1 MPRSSRHKSSHHKS
15 HQHKHSSK
23 DVMDSEE
30 EAEEVLSFKE
40 KNGGKEKSL
49 SSRESEKR
57 KLVGNGG
64 GGDLIGGE
72 YNGGGGGGTG
82 SSKRRKEKAVDGPV
96 SDRWNG
102 GEVSVVSK
110 EKLVDEDGLKSKID
124 LKSKSSGGSSRRHEE
139 RKSESV
145 VVVENEE
152 VVVVK
157 KSVVSNG
164 SKVEVKTSRSDKDSS
179 KKEVH
184 YKDSA
189 KEVHYKESTKE
200 VHSTK
205 EKEHRS
211 SEREKKNQDVR
222 RETKIDSVAVSV
234 KKDVVIAERQKH
246 DELRNPELEKELEK
260 RIRRRRDDSD
270 DKDKYHDDS
279 RDAKESRVSSRDDR
293 SRSSRYKDEKQQDDR
308 YRESHHEDLR
318 KDKQKDDRYRESH
331 YEDLRKDKQKDDRYR
346 ESHHD
351 DLRKDKQKDDRYRES
366 HHDDMRKDKQK
377 DDKYRESRLE
387 DSRKDHTSR
396 DDKRRDDYLKDHP
409 GQRSDNKYPR
419 DEKRSP
425 LEKSKPHEREGDGS
439 PRNDDRVTN
448 YKESRGMKRYADD
461 NDEYGDLKSRN
472 AKEHHHS
479 VAEKKTPSSSRKES
493 PADRGRS
500 QSRHMDYDSTV
511 SRSRRR
517 SPSPNAH
524 PVKDQFRT
532 SSKAESQYREP
543 VSDERVRSNVTPL
556 RERSSV
562 HGNSE
567 RASESWSTEKHKS
580 VTKPSKEEGNHLADF
595 SVERSPVRDRQA
607 SPAVLIDKPQSST
620 SHERRY
626 SNRQNV
632 NRSLDMEETGR
643 RDDRGSRELPLEKP
657 ASDRQ
662 ADGDTV
668 SVSSSY
674 NRNSH
679 FPSNSS
685 SIPTTPSFRGGASN
699 PSVYGSSEEDS
710 RGKSNRYR
718 RTGDFNVGRGP
729 GNAWKG
735 IPNWPS
741 QLPNN
746 FMPFQHGPPAGG
758 FHPMMQ
764 FPAPPLFGNHP
775 GIPYHMPDADR
786 FNVQMHGW
794 DGSSNVVFGD
804 ESHMYGRPDWDQN
817 RHMLNGQGWD
827 ANSDTWKAQNN
838 PAAAEKDDHG
848 LSSTGNDVWAGH
860 PSQRSRNERNRPNFR
875 AESIEVKRSDETPPP
890 PPKAPME
897 APSVKPVLEKTPE
910 PAKTSRRSDTH
921 FCHVYLSKLDIS
933 VDLTHPQLYKQCASL
948 FEIEGNSMSDYG
960 SKHAHLKEF
969 EESRLKMSNTTLSAS
984 LFPVLKDTLLQRAML
999 LYRKRDEETQTK
1011 LPLSSLPGSEPE
1023 SDLCCNDDKAEI
1035 YPALSGQKPETSP
1048 TIFDETVQKNP
1059 PSDQEIAKE
1068 PTPAETVAEE
1078 ISSAQMRIEGS
1089 IPAEMMIRESVP
1101 VEMMVEEPILSEVM
1115 AEQPI
1120 SFEMAVEEPVLTQ
1133 MMIEEPVPTKL
1144 LDEEP
1149 VPTQMMVDEP
1159 VPAQTM
1165 VEEPIPAQMMVDEPV
1180 PAHTVVEEPTPAHTM
1195 AEEPIPAQMMVEE
1208 PIPAQMMVEEPVSAQ
1223 MLVEESGP
1231 SQMLVEESGPS
1242 PQMVDDSV
1250 PVADYEEFE
1259 KPDLNN
1265 DQKITEVLDPIS
1277 DEGEEPVLNS
1287 DQEKALNPVPNFYQE
1302 EQEPIA
1308 YHHEV
1313 VDLVGEEDAIV
1324 TLSDSEGDGG
1334 GAAGT
1339 DAEHSKSN
1347 NGSRYDPL
1355 GYAHNEVCE
1364 EASTP
1369 ESIEC
1374 RSVNLSRIHSS
1385 KSTH

>member
-23 DVMDSEE
+23 DVIDSEE
-30 EAEEVLSFKE
+30 EAAEEVLSFKE
-40 KNGGKEKSL
+40 KNGGKEKSM

-57 KLVGNGG
+57 KLVVNGG

-72 YNGGGGGGTG
+72 YNGGGG
-82 SSKRRKEKAVDGPV
+82 SSKRRKEKGGDGPV

-102 GEVSVVSK
+102 GEVSVVVSK

-124 LKSKSSGGSSRRHEE
+124 LKSKSSSRRHEE

-152 VVVVK
+152 VVVAK

-164 SKVEVKTSRSDKDSS
+164 SKVEVKTSRSDKESS
-179 KKEVH
+179 KKDVH
-184 YKDSA
+184 YKDST
-189 KEVHYKESTKE
+189 KEVHYKESIKE
-200 VHSTK
+200 VHYKESTK

-222 RETKIDSVAVSV
+222 CETKIESKIDSVAVSV
-234 KKDVVIAERQKH
+234 KKDVVNAERQKH

-293 SRSSRYKDEKQQDDR
+293 SRSSRYKDEKQQDGR

-318 KDKQKDDRYRESH
+318 KEKLKDDRYRESH
-331 YEDLRKDKQKDDRYR
+331 YEDLRK
-346 ESHHD
+346 E
-351 DLRKDKQKDDRYRES
+351 KQKDDRYRES

-377 DDKYRESRLE
+377 DDRYRESRLE
-387 DSRKDHTSR
+387 DSRKDHTNR
-396 DDKRRDDYLKDHP
+396 DDKRRDEYLKDHS
-409 GQRSDNKYPR
+409 GQRSDSKYPR

-425 LEKSKPHEREGDGS
+425 HEKSKPQEREGDGS
-439 PRNDDRVTN
+439 PRNDDRVSN
-448 YKESRGMKRYADD
+448 YKDSRGKKRYADD
-461 NDEYGDLKSRN
+461 NDDYGDFKSRN

-479 VAEKKTPSSSRKES
+479 VAEKKTPSRKES

-500 QSRHMDYDSTV
+500 QSRHIDYVTV
-511 SRSRRR
+511 GRSRRR

-524 PVKDQFRT
+524 PVKDQSRT
-532 SSKAESQYREP
+532 SSKAESQYKEP
-543 VSDERVRSNVTPL
+543 VPDERVRSNVTPL

-567 RASESWSTEKHKS
+567 RASESWSTEKHRS
-580 VTKPSKEEGNHLADF
+580 VTKPSKEEGNHLAGF
-595 SVERSPVRDRQA
+595 SAEKSPVRQA
-607 SPAVLIDKPQSST
+607 SPAALIDKPQSST
-620 SHERRY
+620 SYERRY
-626 SNRQNV
+626 SNRANV

-643 RDDRGSRELPLEKP
+643 RDDRGSRELPSEKKNVE
-657 ASDRQ
+657 

-668 SVSSSY
+668 SVSSSF
-674 NRNSH
+674 NRSSH

-699 PSVYGSSEEDS
+699 PSVYGSSEEDG

-735 IPNWPS
+735 IPNWPA

-746 FMPFQHGPPAGG
+746 FMPFQHGPPQGG
-758 FHPMMQ
+758 FHPMMQQ

-817 RHMLNGQGWD
+817 RHMLNGHGWD
-827 ANSDTWKAQNN
+827 GNSETWKAQNN
-838 PAAAEKDDHG
+838 PAAAEKDDHD
-848 LSSTGNDVWAGH
+848 LSSTGNDGWAGH

-890 PPKAPME
+890 PPKAPIE
-897 APSVKPVLEKTPE
+897 APPVKPVLEKTPE

-948 FEIEGNSMSDYG
+948 FEIEGNSMNDYG
-960 SKHAHLKEF
+960 SKHAHVKEF
-969 EESRLKMSNTTLSAS
+969 EESRLKMSNTPLSAS

-1023 SDLCCNDDKAEI
+1023 STPCCNDDKAEI
-1035 YPALSGQKPETSP
+1035 YPALSVPKLETPP
-1048 TIFDETVQKNP
+1048 TISDETVQKNP
-1059 PSDQEIAKE
+1059 PSAQEMEEE
-1068 PTPAETVAEE
+1068 PTLAETVAEE
-1078 ISSAQMRIEGS
+1078 IGSAQLRIEGS
-1089 IPAEMMIRESVP
+1089 VPAEMMIRESVP
-1101 VEMMVEEPILSEVM
+1101 VEMMVEEPILAEEM

-1133 MMIEEPVPTKL
+1133 MMVEEPVPAKL
-1144 LDEEP
+1144 LVEEP
-1149 VPTQMMVDEP
+1149 VPSQMMVDDSVPAQKMVGEPIPAQMMVDGP
-1159 VPAQTM
+1159 VPAHTM
-1165 VEEPIPAQMMVDEPV
+1165 VEEPIPAQMMVEELV
-1180 PAHTVVEEPTPAHTM
+1180 TVSAH
-1195 AEEPIPAQMMVEE
+1195 
-1208 PIPAQMMVEEPVSAQ
+1208 MMVEEPVSAQ

-1231 SQMLVEESGPS
+1231 S

-1250 PVADYEEFE
+1250 PAADNEEFG
-1259 KPDLNN
+1259 KPDLNY
-1265 DQKITEVLDPIS
+1265 DHKITEVLDLII
-1277 DEGEEPVLNS
+1277 DEGQEPVLDP
-1287 DQEKALNPVPNFYQE
+1287 DQEKTHHPVPNIYQE

-1308 YHHEV
+1308 NHHEL
-1313 VDLVGEEDAIV
+1313 VDLVDEEDAIV
-1324 TLSDSEGDGG
+1324 ILSDSEGDGG
-1334 GAAGT
+1334 TAGT
-1339 DAEHSKSN
+1339 DAEHSKSI

-1364 EASTP
+1364 EALTP

-1385 KSTH
+1385 ESTH

>member
-30 EAEEVLSFKE
+30 DAEEVLSFKE

-72 YNGGGGGGTG
+72 YNGGGGGGGSG

-102 GEVSVVSK
+102 GEVSVVIK

-157 KSVVSNG
+157 KNVVSNG
-164 SKVEVKTSRSDKDSS
+164 SKVEVKTSSRSDKDSS

-184 YKDSA
+184 YKDST
-189 KEVHYKESTKE
+189 KEVHYKESTKD
-200 VHSTK
+200 VHYKESTK

-270 DKDKYHDDS
+270 DKDRYHDDS

-293 SRSSRYKDEKQQDDR
+293 SRSARYKDEKQQDDR

-331 YEDLRKDKQKDDRYR
+331 YEDLRKDR
-346 ESHHD
+346 
-351 DLRKDKQKDDRYRES
+351 QKDDRYRES
-366 HHDDMRKDKQK
+366 HHDDMRKDKHK
-377 DDKYRESRLE
+377 DDKYRESRHE
-387 DSRKDHTSR
+387 DSRKDHTYR
-396 DDKRRDDYLKDHP
+396 DDKRRDDYFKDHS

-425 LEKSKPHEREGDGS
+425 QEKSKPQEREGDGS
-439 PRNDDRVTN
+439 PRNDDRVSN
-448 YKESRGMKRYADD
+448 YKDSRGKKRYADD

-479 VAEKKTPSSSRKES
+479 AAEKKTPSSSRKES

-500 QSRHMDYDSTV
+500 QSRHIDYDSTM

-517 SPSPNAH
+517 SPSPSAH

-567 RASESWSTEKHKS
+567 RASESWSTEKHRS

-607 SPAVLIDKPQSST
+607 SPAALIDKPQSST
-620 SHERRY
+620 SYERRY
-626 SNRQNV
+626 SNRPNV
-632 NRSLDMEETGR
+632 NRNLDMEETGR
-643 RDDRGSRELPLEKP
+643 RDDRGSRELPSEKKMVE
-657 ASDRQ
+657 

-668 SVSSSY
+668 SVSSSF

-699 PSVYGSSEEDS
+699 PSVYGSSEEES

-746 FMPFQHGPPAGG
+746 FMSFQHGPPAGG

-764 FPAPPLFGNHP
+764 QFPPPPLFGNHP

-817 RHMLNGQGWD
+817 RHMLN
-827 ANSDTWKAQNN
+827 
-838 PAAAEKDDHG
+838 DDHG

-890 PPKAPME
+890 PPKTPIE

-960 SKHAHLKEF
+960 TKHAHLKEY

-999 LYRKRDEETQTK
+999 LYRNRDEETQTK
-1011 LPLSSLPGSEPE
+1011 LLLSSLPGSESE
-1023 SDLCCNDDKAEI
+1023 SAPSCNHDNAEI
-1035 YPALSGQKPETSP
+1035 YPALSGQKPETLS
-1048 TIFDETVQKNP
+1048 TTSDETVQIN
-1059 PSDQEIAKE
+1059 SLSAQEIAKDH
-1068 PTPAETVAEE
+1068 TSAESVAEE
-1078 ISSAQMRIEGS
+1078 ISSAQMTIEGS
-1089 IPAEMMIRESVP
+1089 VPAEMMIGEP
-1101 VEMMVEEPILSEVM
+1101 ILAETMVEEPILAEVM

-1120 SFEMAVEEPVLTQ
+1120 SSEMAVEEPVLTQ
-1133 MMIEEPVPTKL
+1133 MMVEEPVPAKL

-1159 VPAQTM
+1159 VPAQMM
-1165 VEEPIPAQMMVDEPV
+1165 VEEPIHAQMMVDEPV
-1180 PAHTVVEEPTPAHTM
+1180 PAHTVVEEP
-1195 AEEPIPAQMMVEE
+1195 IPAKLLD
-1208 PIPAQMMVEEPVSAQ
+1208 EEPVSA
-1223 MLVEESGP
+1223 
-1231 SQMLVEESGPS
+1231 QMLVEESGPS
-1242 PQMVDDSV
+1242 PQMVDDSI
-1250 PVADYEEFE
+1250 PVADYEEIG

-1265 DQKITEVLDPIS
+1265 DQKITEVLDQIP
-1277 DEGEEPVLNS
+1277 DVGEEPVLDS
-1287 DQEKALNPVPNFYQE
+1287 DQEKAHNPVPNFYQKE
-1302 EQEPIA
+1302 HDPNA

-1324 TLSDSEGDGG
+1324 ILSDSEGDGG
-1334 GAAGT
+1334 TAGT
-1339 DAEHSKSN
+1339 DAEHSKSAN
-1347 NGSRYDPL
+1347 SGSRYDTSL
-1355 GYAHNEVCE
+1355 GYTHNEVCE
-1364 EASTP
+1364 EALTP

>member
-30 EAEEVLSFKE
+30 EAAEEVLSYKE
-40 KNGGKEKSL
+40 KNGGKEKSMGN
-49 SSRESEKR
+49 RESEKR

-102 GEVSVVSK
+102 GEVSVVTK

-124 LKSKSSGGSSRRHEE
+124 LKSKSSGGGSSRKHEE

-164 SKVEVKTSRSDKDSS
+164 SKVEVKTLSRSDKESS
-179 KKEVH
+179 K
-184 YKDSA
+184 

-308 YRESHHEDLR
+308 YRESHHEDLC

-331 YEDLRKDKQKDDRYR
+331 YEDLRKDRQKDDRYR

-377 DDKYRESRLE
+377 DDKYRESRHE

-425 LEKSKPHEREGDGS
+425 REKSKPHEREGDGS

-479 VAEKKTPSSSRKES
+479 VAEKKTPSSNRKES

-567 RASESWSTEKHKS
+567 RASESWSTEKHRS

-662 ADGDTV
+662 ADGDAV

-764 FPAPPLFGNHP
+764 FPAPPMFGNHP

-786 FNVQMHGW
+786 FNAQMHGW

-848 LSSTGNDVWAGH
+848 LSSTGNEGWAGH

-890 PPKAPME
+890 PPKAPIE

-948 FEIEGNSMSDYG
+948 FEIEGNSTSDYG
-960 SKHAHLKEF
+960 SRHAHLKEY
-969 EESRLKMSNTTLSAS
+969 EESRLKMSDTTLTAS
-984 LFPVLKDTLLQRAML
+984 LFPILKDTLLQRAML
-999 LYRKRDEETQTK
+999 LYRKRGEDTQTQ
-1011 LPLSSLPGSEPE
+1011 LPLPSLPGSEPE
-1023 SDLCCNDDKAEI
+1023 STPCCNDDIAEI
-1035 YPALSGQKPETSP
+1035 YPALSEQKPETPP
-1048 TIFDETVQKNP
+1048 TISDEPIQKNP
-1059 PSDQEIAKE
+1059 PSAQEIAEE

-1078 ISSAQMRIEGS
+1078 ISSDQMWIEGS
-1089 IPAEMMIRESVP
+1089 IPAEMMIRQSVP
-1101 VEMMVEEPILSEVM
+1101 VEMMVEEPILAEVI
-1115 AEQPI
+1115 AKQPI
-1120 SFEMAVEEPVLTQ
+1120 SFEMAVEEPVLAQ
-1133 MMIEEPVPTKL
+1133 MMI
-1144 LDEEP
+1144 
-1149 VPTQMMVDEP
+1149 DEP

-1165 VEEPIPAQMMVDEPV
+1165 VEKPIPAQMMVDEPT
-1180 PAHTVVEEPTPAHTM
+1180 PAHTVVEEPNPAHTM
-1195 AEEPIPAQMMVEE
+1195 V
-1208 PIPAQMMVEEPVSAQ
+1208 EPVSA
-1223 MLVEESGP
+1223 
-1231 SQMLVEESGPS
+1231 QMLVEESGPS

-1250 PVADYEEFE
+1250 PVADYEEFG

-1265 DQKITEVLDPIS
+1265 DEKITEVLDPIS
-1277 DEGEEPVLNS
+1277 DEGEEPVLDP
-1287 DQEKALNPVPNFYQE
+1287 DQEKAHNPVPNFYQE

-1313 VDLVGEEDAIV
+1313 VDLVGEEDGIV
-1324 TLSDSEGDGG
+1324 ILSDSEGDG

-1347 NGSRYDPL
+1347 SGSRYDPL

-1364 EASTP
+1364 EALTP

-1374 RSVNLSRIHSS
+1374 RSVNSSRIHSS
-1385 KSTH
+1385 SKSTH